1 MSLNPL
7 TENMG
12 MIRMNYSEKNKNEV
26 TGNDEAKLNLI
37 VSEKGGKVSIKYSLM
52 TNMDKIDIVIQS
64 VLFSILCCI

>member
-37 VSEKGGKVSIKYSLM
+37 VSEKGGKA
-52 TNMDKIDIVIQS
+52 
-64 VLFSILCCI
+64 VLNIHL